1 MKNRK
6 RNLVRLGLFLA
17 SSAVVSTSA
26 ADPKST
32 PQAVDISE
40 QQVAGQLCASALVS
54 RSALKEKARD
64 LGVSISRIKHLE
76 CNQIPALA
84 LIESSQGVEPQFDV
98 RNLANIE

>member
-1 MKNRK
+1 MKNKK
-6 RNLVRLGLFLA
+6 RNLVRLGLFLVGSVVA
-17 SSAVVSTSA
+17 STAA

-76 CNQIPALA
+76 CNQVPALA

>member
-1 MKNRK
+1 MS
-6 RNLVRLGLFLA
+6 A
-17 SSAVVSTSA
+17 SAVLE
-26 ADPKST
+26 KST
-32 PQAVDISE
+32 LKS
-40 QQVAGQLCASALVS
+40 VS
-54 RSALKEKARD
+54 SALKEKARD